1 MGVRGGEVG
10 EGGWRSR
17 QGPGTGGD
25 AQGEPWSAAIPR
37 EVRGRTQTRLVKGKH
52 GFLERPTSR
61 SWWGA
66 AQSVQASQGVRTG
79 RTRDGGGHRGE
90 GRADLPWGR
99 LGGHL

>member
-61 SWWGA
+61 SRWGA
-66 AQSVQASQGVRTG
+66 GTERAGQPGCQDREDEGQRRAQG
-79 RTRDGGGHRGE
+79 
-90 GRADLPWGR
+90 
-99 LGGHL
+99 